1 MLPRLEGSGYSQAQC
16 GTDQQGNFD
25 LYRPPGGP
33 LLLGCPLVDDHRVPW
48 IPRAASDLS
57 VKLTL
62 TQSQV
67 IPKCEYCG
75 VYGYRPAEEAKHQ

>member
-48 IPRAASDLS
+48 IPEVLSSRGSPVSASGAAGCAISRNH
-57 VKLTL
+57 T
-62 TQSQV
+62 
-67 IPKCEYCG
+67 
-75 VYGYRPAEEAKHQ
+75 RPAQF